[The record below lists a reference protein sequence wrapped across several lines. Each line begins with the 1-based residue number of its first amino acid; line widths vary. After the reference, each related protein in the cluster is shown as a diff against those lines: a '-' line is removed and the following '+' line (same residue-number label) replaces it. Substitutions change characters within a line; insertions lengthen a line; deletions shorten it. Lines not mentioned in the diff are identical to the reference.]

1 MPENLSPEAGGG
13 AASGSAAADD
23 LAGGEVQH
31 ERVASDMAKL
41 VRDLEFSP
49 GLREPPQQLVQPQP
63 EPWVRDPER
72 EGPPPVIEAILPG
85 HARVQGGGRVA
96 IRGQTLRVVQVMF
109 GTTPARLLAASGSEV
124 IVETPPGA
132 TGPVTVAVTN
142 DDGTWAIATEPFVY
156 GD

>member
-1 MPENLSPEAGGG
+1 
-13 AASGSAAADD
+13 
-23 LAGGEVQH
+23 VQH

-96 IRGQTLRVVQVMF
+96 IRGQNLRVVQVMF